1 MADLKNPK
9 LLYAK
14 GFLFLLTGLLASLLL
29 VLEQPTLKVVV
40 LLAIAVWCFARLYY
54 FLFYVIEHYVDAE
67 YRFAGLASFIRYL
80 WRRRTQVRQEA
91 KTGPAAVPEGGEAR
105 VQNTPPT

>member
-9 LLYAK
+9 VIYAK

-40 LLAIAVWCFARLYY
+40 LLAIAVWCFARFYY

-67 YRFAGLASFIRYL
+67 YRFAGVGSFIRYL
-80 WRRRTQVRQEA
+80 WRRRRQATPEV
-91 KTGPAAVPEGGEAR
+91 KTGPTGSEKGRGAQV
-105 VQNTPPT
+105 